1 MLMLAV
7 VNIDDPTPI
16 ERQPCSLHTGI
27 RPLLDKFPAGFE
39 QLAKSQKNKILTAK
53 TERQLLNHLLS
64 MFTLPPRTLFALLA
78 DIIHL
83 QSSFRNMTQT

>member
-1 MLMLAV
+1 MLMLAAI

-64 MFTLPPRTLFALLA
+64 MFTFPPHVLLQL
-78 DIIHL
+78 I
-83 QSSFRNMTQT
+83 S

>member
-1 MLMLAV
+1 MLTTAAV

-16 ERQPCSLHTGI
+16 ERQPCSLHTGV

-39 QLAKSQKNKILTAK
+39 QLARSQKNKILTAK

-64 MFTLPPRTLFALLA
+64 TST
-78 DIIHL
+78 I
-83 QSSFRNMTQT
+83 SSHPTFQLTW